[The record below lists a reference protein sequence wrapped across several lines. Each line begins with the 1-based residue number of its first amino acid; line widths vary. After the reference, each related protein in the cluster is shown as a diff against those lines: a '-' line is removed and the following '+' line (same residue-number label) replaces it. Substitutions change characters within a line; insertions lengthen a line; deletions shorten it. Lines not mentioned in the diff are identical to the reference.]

1 MSKLGV
7 IPNEIQIKGESF
19 IRKPFMIEATYK
31 VTSLKIGYNENY
43 SRDISDMIE
52 VTIKELRSK
61 VDVLREIKEHYP
73 EISYSLEVVP
83 EISVRSVLEKPILT
97 PTKEVMK
104 FLVDIDAEFDI
115 DYYIDEDVW

>member
-1 MSKLGV
+1 
-7 IPNEIQIKGESF
+7 
-19 IRKPFMIEATYK
+19 MIEATYK